1 MNLLD
6 AEVLEI
12 TGPIEELNGVFFV
25 PVKYDCWDVV
35 GETKLYFKTLE
46 EAEKVCV
53 GYEFLT

>member
-12 TGPIEELNGVFFV
+12 TGPIEELYGHFFV
-25 PVKYDCWDVV
+25 PVKYDCWDVIGV
-35 GETKLYFKTLE
+35 TRLSFKTLE
-46 EAEKVCV
+46 EAQKVCV